1 MQKKE
6 FVANVSHELRTPLTT
21 IKSYAE
27 TLLDGAVDEKKE
39 IAVSFLD
46 VINHEADRMTAL
58 VQDLL
63 ELSRLDNKQTKF
75 KMQNISLS
83 HIVEGSVDKY
93 QIHAKKKKKQKMIYE
108 GTANDYKIVGD
119 AGRIEQVI
127 KNIISNAVKYSYE
140 EATISIQVTE
150 KK

>member
-1 MQKKE
+1 
-6 FVANVSHELRTPLTT
+6 
-21 IKSYAE
+21 
-27 TLLDGAVDEKKE
+27 
-39 IAVSFLD
+39 
-46 VINHEADRMTAL
+46 
-58 VQDLL
+58 
-63 ELSRLDNKQTKF
+63 
-75 KMQNISLS
+75 MQNISLS

>member
-1 MQKKE
+1 MQKE

-27 TLLDGAVDEKKE
+27 TLLDGAVDEKE

-75 KMQNISLS
+75 KNA
-83 HIVEGSVDKY
+83 KY
-93 QIHAKKKKKQKMIYE
+93 QF
-108 GTANDYKIVGD
+108 
-119 AGRIEQVI
+119 
-127 KNIISNAVKYSYE
+127 ISHCRR
-140 EATISIQVTE
+140 QCG
-150 KK
+150 